1 MNTDFHNFFWCVHDT
16 STPTFLMN
24 FHVIKYSE
32 KIHIFLVDYI
42 ILLFICAYYCK
53 NFYLITLDSKKETKI
68 KVMYMVVK
76 K

>member
-1 MNTDFHNFFWCVHDT
+1 
-16 STPTFLMN
+16 MN

-32 KIHIFLVDYI
+32 KIHIFFVDYI

-53 NFYLITLDSKKETKI
+53 IFYLITFDSKEETKI

>member
-1 MNTDFHNFFWCVHDT
+1 MNTEFHNFFWCVHNT
-16 STPTFLMN
+16 SIPTFLMN

-32 KIHIFLVDYI
+32 KIHIFFVDYI

-53 NFYLITLDSKKETKI
+53 IFYLITFDSKKETKI